1 MRAHRHTTACAGMV
15 GGGDSNL
22 NELSPMLPHG
32 TWLRMSH
39 SHAAFDTELN
49 RSIGSNVRRANSVPV
64 LTRRDRRLL
73 TVSPML
79 FDRYYMAEG
88 GGLISSAF
96 NLASATCGAG
106 VLALPY
112 AMQHCGTVTGTLT
125 LIFVCNL
132 TIYSVFLLAK
142 VSALTKLMSY
152 EELAIDLVGPITEK
166 VTAAIIVVFCWGVAV
181 MYIVMMGDF
190 IVPLFEAVGLSHKVH
205 RRTAMVL
212 FWALVMFPL
221 SMARKVQTLRYASI
235 VGTVSIFLLA
245 GALVDRFAQDR
256 REDANSTG
264 LDPGRHTPPRAPL
277 ARWDSGMIGALT
289 TFVFS
294 YCCQPVAPRIYEEL
308 KDRSVKRMCVCTV
321 CSMTAAT
328 VIYILTGV
336 FGAMSFGDSV
346 KPNVLVNFSNHLD
359 SRPAQLAYFGIVV
372 SLTMAFPMTIFP
384 TRDSVVMAMGYHAEE
399 NPAPVWLSRT
409 IAGLLA
415 LLALLIGIALPNI
428 RVLFDVLGGVCGGS
442 LSFLLPALFA
452 LRSGYWTTA
461 EVGWRHMA
469 LTWLTLAF
477 GVVVCGLGTYNSVKS
492 NFF

>member
-1 MRAHRHTTACAGMV
+1 
-15 GGGDSNL
+15 
-22 NELSPMLPHG
+22 
-32 TWLRMSH
+32 MSY
-39 SHAAFDTELN
+39 SHAALDTESN
-49 RSIGSNVRRANSVPV
+49 RSIGSNMRRANSVPV
-64 LTRRDRRLL
+64 LTRRDRHHL
-73 TVSPML
+73 TLSPML

-96 NLASATCGAG
+96 NLSSATCGAG

-132 TIYSVFLLAK
+132 TIYSVFLLTK
-142 VSALTKLMSY
+142 VSALTKLMTY

-166 VTAAIIVVFCWGVAV
+166 VTATIIVVFCWGVAV

-221 SMARKVQTLRYASI
+221 SLARRIQTLRYASI
-235 VGTVSIFLLA
+235 IGTVSTLLLA
-245 GALVDRFAQDR
+245 GALVDRFVQER
-256 REDANSTG
+256 REDANRPR
-264 LDPGRHTPPRAPL
+264 LDPGRHTLPRAPL
-277 ARWDSGMIGALT
+277 ARWDSGLIGALT

-308 KDRSVKRMCVCTV
+308 KDRSVKRMSVCTV
-321 CSMTAAT
+321 YSMTAVT
-328 VIYILTGV
+328 LIYIITGV

-346 KPNVLVNFSNHLD
+346 KPNILVNFSSHLD
-359 SRPAQLAYFGIVV
+359 SPPARLAYFGIVV

-384 TRDSVVMAMGYHAEE
+384 TRDSVVMAMGYHAEA

-469 LTWLTLAF
+469 STWLTLVF